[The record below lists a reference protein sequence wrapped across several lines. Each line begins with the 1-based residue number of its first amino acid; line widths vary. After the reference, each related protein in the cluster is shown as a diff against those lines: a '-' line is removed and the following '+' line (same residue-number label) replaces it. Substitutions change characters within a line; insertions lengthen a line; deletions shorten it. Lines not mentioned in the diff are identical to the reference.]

1 MDDGEVGRLC
11 AAAAGGIADARS
23 ELLAAAAVEW
33 RGSAADRFGAAVEEL
48 LVELV
53 RVSRRLE
60 RARALFVA
68 TRAAEARVKGGGATC
83 LG

>member
-11 AAAAGGIADARS
+11 AAAAGWLADARS

-33 RGSAADRFGAAVEEL
+33 QGSAADRFGPAVEEL

-53 RVSRRLE
+53 RASRRLE

-68 TRAAEARVKGGGATC
+68 TRARAAFGAGGNATC